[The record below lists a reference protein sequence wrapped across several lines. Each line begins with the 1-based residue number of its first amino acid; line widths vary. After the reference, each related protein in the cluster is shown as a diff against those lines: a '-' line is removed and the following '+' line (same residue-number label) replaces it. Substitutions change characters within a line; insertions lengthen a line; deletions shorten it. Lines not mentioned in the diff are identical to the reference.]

1 MEKLLKRLAIGG
13 CLSVWLLQP
22 TPLLAADAF
31 MPLGAQF
38 SLESNK
44 AWDRIRSALAD
55 QRIKTRVLEKD
66 TQVIIT
72 RPLRTLDQN
81 TSWLAAPDVPSGY
94 LFESAEIHLF
104 VSPFVEPARVY
115 VGSVSTFKVLLNA
128 GSATLYNDPA
138 VNASVMAW
146 VTRTL
151 GTEAQPVPTTRSAGE
166 SGAPTCVPSGS
177 DPKKI
182 VPPKRIES
190 TRLEVLYPRNAV
202 ADRQAGSV
210 VVKMAIREDGST
222 GALQLDGTPPE
233 HSMGVS
239 ALGAASLL
247 RYHPTL
253 FGGCR
258 VTAHMTYTVNF
269 RLY

>member
-1 MEKLLKRLAIGG
+1 MEKLLNRVVMGG
-13 CLSVWLLQP
+13 CLSLCLLLA
-22 TPLLAADAF
+22 PLLLATEAF
-31 MPLGAQF
+31 MPTGAQF
-38 SLESNK
+38 SLESRK
-44 AWDRIRSALAD
+44 AWDKIQSALSD
-55 QRIKTRVLEKD
+55 ERIKTRVLEKD
-66 TQVIIT
+66 VQVIIT

-81 TSWLAAPDVPSGY
+81 TNWLSAPEVPSGY

-104 VSPFVEPARVY
+104 VSPFVEPARIY
-115 VGSVSTFKVLLNA
+115 VGSVSTFKVLLNG
-128 GSATLYNDPA
+128 GSATLYNDPK

-151 GTEAQPVPTTRSAGE
+151 GMEAQPVPTTRSAGQ

-177 DPKKI
+177 DTKKI

-190 TRLEVLYPRNAV
+190 TRLEVLYPRNAL

-247 RYHPTL
+247 RYQPAL

-258 VTAHMTYTVNF
+258 VTAQMTYTVNF